1 MRTYTSIIVI
11 FSVIVVVRSMPG
23 GSLQEQARS
32 GRKTCEKNLITECN
46 KIFKGKTPKLEFC
59 EECDQCDKC
68 GAGLDILKL
77 FAGNSDLV
85 KDIEKKCEF
94 CIDGKDE
101 KGKNKYSVAKCKSDC
116 ETNYKK
122 CEGCVKL

>member
-1 MRTYTSIIVI
+1 MYFVI
-11 FSVIVVVRSMPG
+11 LFIRSMPG

-59 EECDQCDKC
+59 EECNQCDKC

-77 FAGNSDLV
+77 FAGNR
-85 KDIEKKCEF
+85 
-94 CIDGKDE
+94 
-101 KGKNKYSVAKCKSDC
+101 
-116 ETNYKK
+116 
-122 CEGCVKL
+122 